1 MYCVTSSNFSFLWNG
16 NKMPPFKPV
25 HGLRQGNPLS
35 PYLFVLCMEKL
46 SIAINDAVHQ
56 GTWTLIKT
64 YLTMDPNCL
73 TSFLQMMSS
82 SSHYTYDYT
91 KLCHFSKL
99 LSCRRVSVCVVSPC
113 LCPCPC
119 FISFKPLVFNYFG
132 DRF

>member
-46 SIAINDAVHQ
+46 SIAINDTVHQ

-82 SSHYTYDYT
+82 SSHDTYDYT
-91 KLCHFSKL
+91 ELCHFSKL
-99 LSCRRVSVCVVSPC
+99 LLVSSYLCRCT
-113 LCPCPC
+113 C
-119 FISFKPLVFNYFG
+119 FIDQESGVIWSSKPTMNV
-132 DRF
+132 